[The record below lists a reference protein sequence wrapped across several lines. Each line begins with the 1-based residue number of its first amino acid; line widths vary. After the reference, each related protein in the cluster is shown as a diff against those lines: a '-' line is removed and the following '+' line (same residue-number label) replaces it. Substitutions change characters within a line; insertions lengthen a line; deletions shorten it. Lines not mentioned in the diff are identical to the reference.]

1 MSPAVVRGSTQFLFD
16 CVSGVST
23 MVEGMHQ
30 TIAGSSTSWL
40 VGLSETL
47 PLRAI
52 RKPQA
57 YPIIQSINSQL
68 GRGVAGILD
77 WKHGDADLKR
87 ISDKELRWVAT
98 LNGVCGDYL
107 EASGNALAQPMRFI
121 VGDDQ
126 DGPMTTTMLPMSD
139 QVSPHI
145 VVLVHG
151 LCLSDRN
158 WGGEASTDLGQR
170 LHSEAD
176 LSPVYLRY
184 NTGRH
189 ISTNGRELAGMLDD
203 LLENWPV
210 PVESLSL
217 VGHSMGGLVSRSACW
232 YADQE
237 QRPWLKYLRR
247 IVFLGTPH
255 HGSPVE
261 KAGHVLDIAMRSV
274 TYVAPLMIANRR
286 SAGIKD
292 LRHGNLLDEDW
303 QMVEQDEQ
311 GEDSRRAVPLLKDVD
326 YFLAAATVGT
336 SPHDLKGRLLGDM
349 LVRVG
354 SATGAHPNELKS
366 LSFKDENCRI
376 FAEKDHFDL
385 LADERVHQQVVEWLS

>member
-1 MSPAVVRGSTQFLFD
+1 
-16 CVSGVST
+16 
-23 MVEGMHQ
+23 
-30 TIAGSSTSWL
+30 
-40 VGLSETL
+40 
-47 PLRAI
+47 
-52 RKPQA
+52 
-57 YPIIQSINSQL
+57 
-68 GRGVAGILD
+68 
-77 WKHGDADLKR
+77 
-87 ISDKELRWVAT
+87 
-98 LNGVCGDYL
+98 
-107 EASGNALAQPMRFI
+107 
-121 VGDDQ
+121 
-126 DGPMTTTMLPMSD
+126 MTTTMLPVPD

-145 VVLVHG
+145 VVLIHG

-158 WGGEASTDLGQR
+158 WGGEASIDLGQR
-170 LHSEAD
+170 LHSESG

-237 QRPWLKYLRR
+237 QRPWLKHLRR

-261 KAGHVLDIAMRSV
+261 KAGHVLDVAMRSV
-274 TYVAPLMIANRR
+274 TYVAPLMIGSRR

-303 QMVEQDEQ
+303 QTIDQDARS
-311 GEDSRRAVPLLKDVD
+311 EDSRRPVPLLKDVD

-336 SPHDLKGRLLGDM
+336 SPQDLKGRLLGDM

-354 SATGAHPNELKS
+354 SATGAHSNELKS
-366 LSFKDENCRI
+366 LNFKDENCRI
-376 FAEKDHFDL
+376 FPEKDHFDL
-385 LADERVHQQVVEWLS
+385 LADERVHRQVIQWFGRTV